1 MSYYE
6 SEERE
11 AYGNKYLKV
20 KLKDND
26 KLKIIEKLLSSLK
39 SVKRINITPNTR
51 PDLTIYPAKFYE
63 VEETKEEVISQLDSF
78 FESSEMDPVFNS
90 TKLSELSDKAYTQI
104 IDEINKFGLN
114 IEKLSSLKSKFD
126 EEGYRDYF
134 LPHLNSIS
142 TSHSATG
149 ETFNK
154 KGKTD
159 ILIQNGT
166 GENVFIGECKIWN
179 GEKLFLAAIDQLLDR
194 YVTWRDEYTALI
206 IFNKDNK
213 DFSNVINTAKEVIE
227 EHPNF
232 DSYVKESK
240 NTSISYIF
248 KNKEDSTKKIRL
260 ELILFNCYN

>member
-1 MSYYE
+1 MADYTIEIREVYE
-6 SEERE
+6 K
-11 AYGNKYLKV
+11 KYLKIQ
-20 KLKDND
+20 LKNND
-26 KLKIIEKLLSSLK
+26 KLEIIQKLVSSLRT
-39 SVKRINITPNTR
+39 VKKVNITPNTR

-78 FESSEMDPVFNS
+78 FESSPLDPVFNA
-90 TKLSELSDKAYTQI
+90 KKVSELSETAYIQI
-104 IDEINKFGLN
+104 INEINKFGLN

-159 ILIQNGT
+159 ILIQNGS

-179 GEKLFLAAIDQLLDR
+179 GEKLFLAAIDQLLER
-194 YVTWRDEYTALI
+194 YVSWRDEYTALI

-213 DFSNVINTAKEVIE
+213 DFSNVIGVAKDAIKK
-227 EHPNF
+227 HPNF
-232 DSYVKESK
+232 HLYIKDNKD
-240 NTSISYIF
+240 TSISYIF
-248 KNKEDSTKKIRL
+248 KNKEDPSKTVRL
-260 ELILFNCYN
+260 ELMLFNCF

>member
-1 MSYYE
+1 MADYTIEIREVYE
-6 SEERE
+6 
-11 AYGNKYLKV
+11 KQYLKV
-20 KLKDND
+20 QLRNNNKLEIIQ
-26 KLKIIEKLLSSLK
+26 KLISSLGT
-39 SVKRINITPNTR
+39 VKKVNITPNTR

-63 VEETKEEVISQLDSF
+63 VEETKEEVVSQLDSF
-78 FESSEMDPVFNS
+78 FESSPLDPVFN
-90 TKLSELSDKAYTQI
+90 TQKVSELSETAYIQI
-104 IDEINKFGLN
+104 INEINKFGLN

-159 ILIQNGT
+159 ILIQNGS

-179 GEKLFLAAIDQLLDR
+179 GEKLFLAAIDQLLER
-194 YVTWRDEYTALI
+194 YVSWRDEYTALI

-213 DFSNVINTAKEVIE
+213 DFSNLIGVAKEAIYK
-227 EHPNF
+227 HPNF
-232 DSYVKESK
+232 HSYVKDNK
-240 NTSISYIF
+240 DTSISYIF
-248 KNKEDSTKKIRL
+248 KNKEDHSKTIRL
-260 ELILFNCYN
+260 ELMLFNCF

>member
-1 MSYYE
+1 MADYTIEIREVYE
-6 SEERE
+6 K
-11 AYGNKYLKV
+11 KYLKIQ
-20 KLKDND
+20 LKNND
-26 KLKIIEKLLSSLK
+26 KLEIIQKLVSSLRT
-39 SVKRINITPNTR
+39 VKKVNITPNTR

-78 FESSEMDPVFNS
+78 FESSPLDPVFNA
-90 TKLSELSDKAYTQI
+90 KKVSELSETAYIQI
-104 IDEINKFGLN
+104 INEINKFGLN

-159 ILIQNGT
+159 ILIQNGS

-179 GEKLFLAAIDQLLDR
+179 GEKLFLAAIDQLLER
-194 YVTWRDEYTALI
+194 YVSWRDEYTALI

-213 DFSNVINTAKEVIE
+213 DFSNLISVAKEAISK
-227 EHPNF
+227 HPNF
-232 DSYVKESK
+232 HSYIKDNK
-240 NTSISYIF
+240 DTSISYIF
-248 KNKEDSTKKIRL
+248 KNKEDPSKTVKL
-260 ELILFNCYN
+260 ELMLFNCF

>member
-1 MSYYE
+1 MADYTIEIREVYE
-6 SEERE
+6 K
-11 AYGNKYLKV
+11 KYLKIQ
-20 KLKDND
+20 LKNND
-26 KLKIIEKLLSSLK
+26 KLEIIQKLVSSLRT
-39 SVKRINITPNTR
+39 VKKVNITPNTR

-78 FESSEMDPVFNS
+78 FESSPLDPVFNA
-90 TKLSELSDKAYTQI
+90 KKVSELSETAYIQI
-104 IDEINKFGLN
+104 INEINKFGLN

-179 GEKLFLAAIDQLLDR
+179 GEKLFLAAIDQLLER
-194 YVTWRDEYTALI
+194 YVSWRDEYTALI

-213 DFSNVINTAKEVIE
+213 DFSNLISVAKEAISK
-227 EHPNF
+227 HPNF
-232 DSYVKESK
+232 HSYIKDNK
-240 NTSISYIF
+240 DTSISYIF
-248 KNKEDSTKKIRL
+248 KNKEDPSKTVRL
-260 ELILFNCYN
+260 ELMLFNCF

>member
-1 MSYYE
+1 MADYTIEIREVYE
-6 SEERE
+6 K
-11 AYGNKYLKV
+11 KYLKIQ
-20 KLKDND
+20 LKNND
-26 KLKIIEKLLSSLK
+26 KLEIIQKLVSSLRT
-39 SVKRINITPNTR
+39 VKKVNITPNTR

-78 FESSEMDPVFNS
+78 FESSPLDPVFNA
-90 TKLSELSDKAYTQI
+90 KKVSELSETAYIQI
-104 IDEINKFGLN
+104 INEINKFGLN

-159 ILIQNGT
+159 ILIQNGS

-179 GEKLFLAAIDQLLDR
+179 GEKLFLAAIDQLLER
-194 YVTWRDEYTALI
+194 YVSWRDEYTALI

-213 DFSNVINTAKEVIE
+213 DFSNLVSVAKEAISK
-227 EHPNF
+227 HPNF
-232 DSYVKESK
+232 HSYIKDNK
-240 NTSISYIF
+240 DTSISYIF
-248 KNKEDSTKKIRL
+248 KNKEDPSKTVRL
-260 ELILFNCYN
+260 ELMLFNCF